1 VDRST
6 AACCGGKLEQRPM
19 RDQTYTV
26 RPLEIGLLALLGL
39 LWGMPYALTKV
50 ALTTIPPVTLVAA
63 RVALAAIVLWIVVFL
78 RQSRVPHRWDLAARL
93 FIQGCVACAIPYT
106 LIAFGQQSVDSALA
120 AILNSTAPLFVC
132 LISLLWGRHEELT
145 VGRLFGVTIGLGGVV
160 LIAGAS
166 ALAGLGRGMVGQ
178 VAIILATLSSAIS
191 AIYGRRFA
199 TVAPEIAAA
208 GTLTAAAVVLVP
220 LCFFVEA
227 PLNSAPSAASFA
239 ALLVNAVAATSLGFV
254 VYFRLIRTIGSMGT
268 ASVGYLKP
276 AVGVLIGCL
285 LMGESLT
292 WTTGVGLIA
301 ILIGVA
307 AINRT
312 ESPETFSRVGRLQ
325 PIQNEESNGRFVPR
339 EPPNRTIGF

>member
-1 VDRST
+1 V
-6 AACCGGKLEQRPM
+6 
-19 RDQTYTV
+19 YTPTKMIS
-26 RPLEIGLLALLGL
+26 PLEITLLVLLGL
-39 LWGMPYALTKV
+39 LWGMPYALTKI
-50 ALTTIPPVTLVAA
+50 ALTTIPPITLVGS
-63 RVALAAIVLWIVVFL
+63 RVALAAIVLWIIVLFTQ
-78 RQSRVPHRWDLAARL
+78 RRVPAQWNFVGCL

-106 LIAFGQQSVDSALA
+106 LIAFGQQSVESALT

-132 LISLLWGRHEELT
+132 LISLLWTRHEPLT
-145 VGRLFGVTIGLGGVV
+145 VGRLFGAVIGLGGVV

-166 ALAGLGRGMVGQ
+166 ALAGLGRGTLGQ
-178 VAIILATLSSAIS
+178 AAIILATLSTAVS

-227 PLNSAPSAASFA
+227 PLNSAPSTASLA
-239 ALLVNAVAATSLGFV
+239 ALLVNALVATALGFV

-276 AVGVLIGCL
+276 AVGVLIGCV

-292 WTTGVGLIA
+292 WTMGAGLIA
-301 ILIGVA
+301 ILMGVT
-307 AINRT
+307 AINQT
-312 ESPETFSRVGRLQ
+312 ESPKTLSGLGRLQ
-325 PIQNEESNGRFVPR
+325 PIQKDESNAPVLPQDTA
-339 EPPNRTIGF
+339 NRTLRFD